1 MQAVAHTHTHTIY
14 IYIYTHIYI
23 VDLVVKNMPGNA
35 RGIKAMGSIAG
46 SGRSLGEGYGNP
58 LQYSCLGNLKHSESW
73 RATVHGV
80 TKICTRL
87 STSPPHT

>member
-1 MQAVAHTHTHTIY
+1 M
-14 IYIYTHIYI
+14 
-23 VDLVVKNMPGNA
+23 VKNTPGNA
-35 RGIKAMGSIAG
+35 RGVKAMGSIAG

-58 LQYSCLGNLKHSESW
+58 LQYSSLGNLKHSEAW

-87 STSPPHT
+87 STSPPPHNMLCELYLSYNYTHLIMRD